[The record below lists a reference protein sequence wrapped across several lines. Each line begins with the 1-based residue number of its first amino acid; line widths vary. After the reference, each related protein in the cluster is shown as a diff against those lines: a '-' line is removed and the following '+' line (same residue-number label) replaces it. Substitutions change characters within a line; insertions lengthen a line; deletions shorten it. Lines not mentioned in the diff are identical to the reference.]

1 MKRRQTSGNGSDLVE
16 ILVRLAWA
24 LQTHEHAGSLS
35 RAQSEQYCAMFLED
49 DTYGLGLQRAQA
61 RRHAAEVIE
70 QLVTHYGVLVER
82 APDEL
87 NFVHLSIQE
96 YLAAKSIARESS
108 DDQLRLVV
116 RCLVKFSLA

>member
-1 MKRRQTSGNGSDLVE
+1 MNMPVLSVERSPSNIVRCFLRTIRTALVCNERR
-16 ILVRLAWA
+16 R
-24 LQTHEHAGSLS
+24 
-35 RAQSEQYCAMFLED
+35 D
-49 DTYGLGLQRAQA
+49 DTRQKS
-61 RRHAAEVIE
+61 IE